1 MVLLRILAREHWT
14 RVRVQPMGN
23 PVLRLMLR
31 VRWTLLSKHL
41 QFLICVARNVL
52 HNRGEEEL
60 KFDVNEEAWPNADLA
75 NRWSYEGALIDG
87 PLADKVKA
95 GDEREIT
102 KMKDLQLYPWVKEA
116 DVLPGCSVLL
126 TGWARRMKGNEVT
139 S

>member
-14 RVRVQPMGN
+14 RVRVQPTGN

-41 QFLICVARNVL
+41 QFLIRVARNVR
-52 HNRGEEEL
+52 HIRGEEEL

-75 NRWSYEGALIDG
+75 NRWSYEGALI
-87 PLADKVKA
+87 VKA

-102 KMKDLQLYPWVKEA
+102 QMKDLQLYPWVKEA
-116 DVLPGCSVLL
+116 DVLPGNSILL
-126 TGWARRMKGNEVT
+126 TGLARRMKGNEVT